1 MAGAVRGQNG
11 AFNSLELELW
21 MILSCQ
27 VAAGIDTGPLEGE
40 PCSWPLSYL
49 SWPILHLF
57 LKMISLMNN
66 MKNIKHLF
74 RTKQSKLLPCPIMVL

>member
-1 MAGAVRGQNG
+1 MAGAVRGQTG

-40 PCSWPLSYL
+40 PCS
-49 SWPILHLF
+49 
-57 LKMISLMNN
+57 
-66 MKNIKHLF
+66 
-74 RTKQSKLLPCPIMVL
+74 